1 MNRFLRSGAAPGFL
15 FSLLTCAAS
24 LTGGQEAPELASP
37 ERARANFE
45 RPIELAP
52 DDVRAFPD
60 APPGFNE
67 PQDGV
72 PHGRVETF
80 EYDSGV
86 THTRRKAQVYLPPG
100 YSPEHEYPVLYLLH
114 GIGGDE
120 TEWMRFA
127 RPDVFL
133 DNLIAAGQAVPMI
146 VVMPNGRAKADDRAI
161 GNPFTPD
168 NVAAFAAFER
178 DLLDF
183 LIPALESRYAV
194 KRGRE
199 HRAIAGLSMGG
210 GQALNFGF
218 GHLDRFAWIGA
229 FSAAPNTKPPEQLVP
244 DPQRARDALRL
255 IYLSCG
261 NRDGLINFSQAV
273 HRYLKTHDVPHV
285 WNVDDHG
292 HDPPT
297 WASNLYHFVQRI
309 FR

>member
-1 MNRFLRSGAAPGFL
+1 
-15 FSLLTCAAS
+15 
-24 LTGGQEAPELASP
+24 
-37 ERARANFE
+37 
-45 RPIELAP
+45 
-52 DDVRAFPD
+52 
-60 APPGFNE
+60 
-67 PQDGV
+67 
-72 PHGRVETF
+72 
-80 EYDSGV
+80 
-86 THTRRKAQVYLPPG
+86 
-100 YSPEHEYPVLYLLH
+100 
-114 GIGGDE
+114 
-120 TEWMRFA
+120 
-127 RPDVFL
+127 
-133 DNLIAAGQAVPMI
+133 
-146 VVMPNGRAKADDRAI
+146 
-161 GNPFTPD
+161 
-168 NVAAFAAFER
+168 
-178 DLLDF
+178 
-183 LIPALESRYAV
+183 
-194 KRGRE
+194 
-199 HRAIAGLSMGG
+199 MGG